1 MRRSSILLPL
11 YLILIVVGFW
21 WWRTHELKNFV
32 ETKVKEIEANQGDK
46 YTFKHGGIESHG
58 FPFKSEVSIKYPS
71 FTLKNENEP
80 REVFLDGDLT
90 LGSSLMGS
98 DMWFKSNGM
107 THILSGSEEVNDKK
121 TTDHW
126 LISGEQTLTFTPH
139 DIGIFTAVPE
149 SFRAGDLK
157 AILRDIANKG
167 QMAGQSVQ
175 IKNVLHNG
183 NVKMVDAVS
192 VDDAM
197 SLLDIKTYNSGW
209 KNTSKD
215 KDLDQFTFSSEAKYE
230 NSLLDQ
236 YKKDD
241 NSLPDLGLFKMNME
255 GQVTYDKNLSLNNT
269 EQILES
275 LQTKPFSL
283 EISRLNSSNNYDSSN
298 TSFALRSTPHENRK
312 LDVHF
317 DLKNDAKF
325 SKEGYDVLIYQ
336 LQRFVENAKE
346 NVPEENKALYAKL
359 PSLIAEIFPRY
370 YELGKANTNLDLD
383 LDLGGG
389 FIPFMLNNLDLKHL
403 DWTSPLYGVRVNGS
417 FRGPMEGFLGTADIH
432 IDNYRH
438 LIESFASYYNSTLK
452 SLAKAFGEAEVN
464 QRARQVPPALVE
476 KLIAFLKK
484 VSNEPSKDTK
494 DIVIT
499 ITHNSEGV
507 KIGTLPAEKVALE
520 ANELFK
526 EIDAA
531 VRPNIPVEAPNTP
544 AATPKPALV
553 Q

>member
-11 YLILIVVGFW
+11 LLVLIVVGFW
-21 WWRTHELKNFV
+21 WWRTHELKSFV

-58 FPFKSEVSIKYPS
+58 FPFKSEVSVKYPS
-71 FTLKNENEP
+71 FTFKDGDEP
-80 REVFLDGDLT
+80 HEIFVDGDLT

-98 DMWFKSNGM
+98 DMWVRSKGT
-107 THILSGSEEVNDKK
+107 THVLSGSEDLNDKK

-139 DIGIFTAVPE
+139 DIGLFTAVPE
-149 SFRAGDLK
+149 SFRKDDFK

-167 QMAGQSVQ
+167 QMSGQNVQ
-175 IKNVLHNG
+175 VKNVLHNG
-183 NVKMVDAVS
+183 IVNMADAVG

-197 SLLDIKTYNSGW
+197 NVVDIKTYSSGW

-215 KDLDQFTFSSEAKYE
+215 KDLDQFTFSGESQYE

-236 YKKDD
+236 YKKEDK
-241 NSLPDLGLFKMNME
+241 SLPDLGLFKLSID
-255 GQVTYDKNLSLNNT
+255 GQVTYDKNLDFNNSD
-269 EQILES
+269 QLLES
-275 LQTKPFSL
+275 LQTKPFSF
-283 EISRLNSSNNYDSSN
+283 EINRMNSSNNYDSSN
-298 TSFALRSTPHENRK
+298 SSLSLRSTPHENRK

-325 SKEGYDVLIYQ
+325 SKEGYEVLIYQ

-359 PSLIAEIFPRY
+359 PALIAEIFPRY
-370 YELGKANTNLDLD
+370 YELGKANTNIDLN

-389 FIPFMLNNLDLKHL
+389 FIPFMLNNLDLKHF
-403 DWTSPLYGVRVNGS
+403 DWTSPLYGVRVNGN

-432 IDNYRH
+432 LDNYRH

-464 QRARQVPPALVE
+464 QRARQVPPAIVE

-484 VSNEPSKDTK
+484 VSNDPSKDSK

-499 ITHNSEGV
+499 ITHNSEGI
-507 KIGTLPAEKVALE
+507 KIGTLPAEEVAVE
-520 ANELFK
+520 ASELFK
-526 EIDAA
+526 EIEAA
-531 VRPNIPVEAPNTP
+531 VRPNLPAEAPQAP
-544 AATPKPALV
+544 AAAPKPALV
-553 Q
+553 E